1 MQETIFDDKRE
12 VYRFVLKGVRPLSKA
27 VLGMPYQSRLR
38 GPAKLL
44 GRRGI
49 ELVESYRS
57 YLIVSKASPLQLMD
71 FKLLHAAPDYELAR
85 CRK

>member
-1 MQETIFDDKRE
+1 MIFDDKRE

-27 VLGMPYQSRLR
+27 VLGIPYQSRLC

-49 ELVESYRS
+49 EFVKSYRS
-57 YLIVSKASPLQLMD
+57 YVMGMG
-71 FKLLHAAPDYELAR
+71 
-85 CRK
+85 

>member
-12 VYRFVLKGVRPLSKA
+12 VYRFGNGDSVLKGVRPLSKA

-57 YLIVSKASPLQLMD
+57 YLMGMRVDARSSKLTG
-71 FKLLHAAPDYELAR
+71 
-85 CRK
+85 